1 MAIDLAHLKTLPI
14 IMYGQTYLLAV
25 IAWLAAPLFAV
36 FGPSIALLKAPFVPI
51 NVLTVG
57 ALYVVLRTSARL
69 GVAASAIVSA
79 TIALPTVVLSQSF
92 MNASGGHVEPVL
104 YVPLLFLL
112 RRRPIALGLV
122 GAFVVAH
129 REVTAVALIALAVVE
144 LWRADDRRASAMRW
158 LQSGG
163 VLAVALLAIR
173 LVAHWSTNYGGLEA
187 AYTPSA

>member
-51 NVLTVG
+51 NLLTVG

-112 RRRPIALGLV
+112 RRLSRFGGQAFQLGDGCRDLV
-122 GAFVVAH
+122 IESRQFVFDASQFAFAGH
-129 REVTAVALIALAVVE
+129 ECCLA
-144 LWRADDRRASAMRW
+144 A
-158 LQSGG
+158 Q
-163 VLAVALLAIR
+163 
-173 LVAHWSTNYGGLEA
+173 
-187 AYTPSA
+187 